1 MRFILATSAVFLAL
15 PLFAQDVEPLE
26 VQPAVD
32 PVTVSTK
39 LVQLDLRSHSEES
52 VDETLTTLEDL
63 IDELP
68 SDPELRTRLLS
79 HLEDLHSSALEVY
92 VIEQEL
98 AALRREFVAARL
110 FRALDALS
118 DRAVAG
124 GWSRET
130 TRMVATEFLQR
141 SETFVD
147 APDPMDFRNRV
158 IGALERSSMMATTT
172 SQMLAILRREI
183 LMDRLA
189 LLRFELQAMLNTG
202 EISFQQYSESYQRQ
216 VLRARLV
223 YIEWTY
229 V

>member
-63 IDELP
+63 IEEVLELITDRYVDEDVID
-68 SDPELRTRLLS
+68 SETLS
-79 HLEDLHSSALEVY
+79 VGA
-92 VIEQEL
+92 I
-98 AALRREFVAARL
+98 RGIVAARL
-110 FRALDALS
+110 VRALDALS